1 MRPHDISPD
10 KLRRSINRAIHM
22 RFGGQMD
29 YRGRL
34 IFTEDALHLLGI
46 TDIGMLKMV
55 AGSILNGRQ
64 TFQMSRVGQPDDI
77 YKPMG
82 PSSDQIT
89 HHSRAD
95 KPRSACYYYS
105 AFSFTS

>member
-29 YRGRL
+29 YRVRL

-46 TDIGMLKMV
+46 TDIGLLKMV
-55 AGSILNGRQ
+55 AVSILNGRQ
-64 TFQMSRVGQPDDI
+64 TFQMSRVGQLVDI
-77 YKPMG
+77 YNAMVRFI
-82 PSSDQIT
+82 DQIT

-95 KPRSACYYYS
+95 KPRYACY
-105 AFSFTS
+105 